1 MAAVVKKVSEPEEIP
16 VDTEKKIL
24 TLLQFARKAGK
35 LVHGFEA
42 CKNNMLSNQLKL
54 MILTEDLSKNTV
66 SKIIKFR
73 KLMNISTPI
82 REYGT
87 QEELSNA
94 LGFPWTGIIGV
105 LDNNFAG
112 KILSYF
118 EGDNRWRNL
127 DSRS

>member
-1 MAAVVKKVSEPEEIP
+1 VAAVVKKVSEPEEIP